1 MFNLRPNMF
10 LFGRPIVNLNLNMCL
25 FEGSM
30 FHLSPNIHAWK
41 SCNVQS
47 KSEYFPLCRCIVNR
61 FPNMCLFCLGG
72 SVIFNLS
79 QNMCVVFSFVY
90 FRVPIVVA
98 TLSDML
104 KPILVQMKPFTLS
117 DVQS

>member
-1 MFNLRPNMF
+1 MSFS
-10 LFGRPIVNLNLNMCL
+10 FG
-25 FEGSM
+25 
-30 FHLSPNIHAWK
+30 
-41 SCNVQS
+41 
-47 KSEYFPLCRCIVNR
+47 
-61 FPNMCLFCLGG
+61 GG

-79 QNMCVVFSFVY
+79 QNMCVVFSFLY
-90 FRVPIVVA
+90 FRVPTVCFVA